1 MLPLLRRLTSIPEQP
16 RMDFLNYEL
25 VVPRNR
31 LLANFNIKK
40 KQVDLDAENLE
51 FKAFLL
57 NQRTLIKKL
66 NIYQS
71 LRGAQKNKLI
81 DKHASVVLQLL
92 YNIRENNYF
101 IFYFGNNQV
110 NTPKRFKSKLTF
122 FCIIVCF

>member
-16 RMDFLNYEL
+16 NMNFLNYEL

-51 FKAFLL
+51 FIAFLQ

-66 NIYQS
+66 NTHQG
-71 LRGAQKNKLI
+71 LRGTQKNKLI
-81 DKHASVVLQLL
+81 DKHASLVLQLL

-110 NTPKRFKSKLTF
+110 NTSKRLKSKLPF
-122 FCIIVCF
+122 FLH